1 MTNSK
6 VIGVIGFFRNAG
18 LPILNNLNKTKKYQL
33 IAYDID
39 EHKLN
44 LLPEN
49 ITRASSIKE
58 LAQKCHATITC
69 LPKPEHVLQAVEGKE
84 GLLENASPGMVWID
98 TSTTDFKQSQE
109 LEKKALTNN
118 VSMLDS
124 YFDNALQN
132 NNMVSLAGGNKEIF
146 NEWKEL
152 IQDAI
157 GEVVVLC
164 GDIGAG
170 AIAKV
175 VSNMLFI

>member
-6 VIGVIGFFRNAG
+6 VIGVIGLGNAG

-69 LPKPEHVLQAVEGKE
+69 LPKPEHVLQAVEGKKGYWKMPHQE
-84 GLLENASPGMVWID
+84 WFGLIL
-98 TSTTDFKQSQE
+98 
-109 LEKKALTNN
+109 LLLTLNN
-118 VSMLDS
+118 LK
-124 YFDNALQN
+124 N
-132 NNMVSLAGGNKEIF
+132 
-146 NEWKEL
+146 
-152 IQDAI
+152 
-157 GEVVVLC
+157 
-164 GDIGAG
+164 
-170 AIAKV
+170 
-175 VSNMLFI
+175 